1 MKRHGRPPAGA
12 GLYGRIHAVVAR
24 IPRGRV
30 SSYGRIAKL
39 TGGCGARQVGYA
51 LSALPA
57 HSDVPWQRVV
67 NGAGGISRRS
77 GGDSHRLQRRLLEE
91 EGVEFGPDGRIDL
104 ARFGWPDDTAFPETT
119 GDPFGA

>member
-1 MKRHGRPPAGA
+1 MRRDGHPSAGT
-12 GLYGRIHAVVAR
+12 GLYARIHAVVAR

-39 TGGCGARQVGYA
+39 AGGCGARQVGYA

-67 NGAGGISRRS
+67 NGEGRISLRS
-77 GGDSHRLQRRLLEE
+77 GGDAHRLQRRLLEQ
-91 EGVEFGPDGRIDL
+91 EGVEFGPGGRIDL
-104 ARFGWPDDTAFPETT
+104 ARFGWPDDITLAGVT
-119 GDPFGA
+119 GDLFGA